1 MMVVIFRIALPNKA
15 KINEKNEVHFGNH
28 NNKKGKISKMI
39 IQLIILLYCLSNELS
54 LLLHLYYTIFISY
67 LKVKISKINK
77 KFFLTKM

>member
-1 MMVVIFRIALPNKA
+1 MMVVIFRIAPPIKG
-15 KINEKNEVHFGNH
+15 KINEKNGILFGNH

-39 IQLIILLYCLSNELS
+39 ILLIILLYCLSNELS
-54 LLLHLYYTIFISY
+54 LLLHLYYTIFIPY